1 MIDVRLEAY
10 RLLLKVFLKNL
21 YSNKLLDEEKKYREL
36 SNQDHDLL
44 YNLVKGVIKMKRNLD
59 YIAGSY
65 ASGQKYE
72 ETPLKI
78 KILLY
83 LALYQLLYCDSI
95 PEYAAVNESVEMA
108 NKLYGDK
115 IGGFIN
121 AVLRTHLR
129 QKSVTY
135 PADPVEKLASI
146 YSFPSDLIDI
156 WIENWGYYDTEKI
169 CQYFNRVPLLNLRV
183 NRFATDCDRLKLYFS
198 RRGLKLDHSPIS
210 ENILVTDQAR
220 EVLSDVAFSEGYF
233 SVQDASAAL
242 VTELL
247 KPAENE
253 TVLDLFAGPGGKATY
268 CAEMM
273 RNTGEIIAVDKFP
286 GKSKKIKQAA
296 SRLQLSNINI
306 ITEDAFNYGPVA
318 PAYDKV
324 ILDVPCSGWGVF
336 QKKAE
341 LRWQS
346 HQDIPKLLKLQD
358 QALKQGAQFVKPG
371 GILLYSTCTLNKD
384 ENEEQVQNFLN
395 RNKNFRLEP
404 AGHYISSEYTSGE
417 YLLTLPFRH
426 QADGAFAAR
435 LQRIK

>member
-1 MIDVRLEAY
+1 MDARLEAY
-10 RLLLKVFLKNL
+10 RLLLKVFIKNL

-44 YNLVKGVIKMKRNLD
+44 YNLVKGVIKMKKNLD
-59 YIAGSY
+59 FIAGSY

-72 ETPLKI
+72 ETPQKI

-83 LALYQLLYCDSI
+83 LALYQLIYCDAI
-95 PEYAAVNESVEMA
+95 PDYAVVNESVGMA
-108 NKLYGDK
+108 NKLYGEK
-115 IGGFIN
+115 VGGFIN
-121 AVLRTHLR
+121 AVLRTYLR

-135 PADPVEKLASI
+135 PADPVEKLASV
-146 YSFPSDLIDI
+146 YSFPSELIDI
-156 WIENWGYYDTEKI
+156 WMEYWGYYDTEKI
-169 CQYFNRVPLLNLRV
+169 CQYFNQVPLLNLRI
-183 NRFATDCDRLKLYFS
+183 NRFATDCERLIQYFS
-198 RRGLKLDHSPIS
+198 RRGIKLDHSPIS

-220 EVLSDVAFSEGYF
+220 QVLSDVAFSEGYF

-286 GKSKKIKQAA
+286 GKTKKVKQAA
-296 SRLQLSNINI
+296 SRLQLTNINI

-346 HQDIPKLLKLQD
+346 HQDMPKLLKLQD

-371 GILLYSTCTLNKD
+371 GILLYSTCTLNRD

-404 AGHYISSEYTSGE
+404 AGRYISSEYTSGN

-426 QADGAFAAR
+426 QTDGAFAAR